1 MGLKTMNKNIKI
13 SVVVPIYNVD
23 RWLPRCLTSII
34 GQSFTEFELLLVNDG
49 STDDSL
55 EICQSFSKKDE
66 RIKIINKE
74 NGGLSDARN
83 AGIDIAQGRYR
94 VFVDSDDYLERNYL
108 FNLYHNIIK
117 TNADIAMCEYKEVT
131 EKGKL
136 IKKVY
141 LNETSSAQV
150 VSGRQIIKNIYRDKG
165 TINIVAWNK
174 IYKTSL
180 FTDLRYPVGKFFE
193 DEYMI
198 IPIMYKTKKVCLVRN
213 ILYNYVQR
221 SGSIML
227 SPLTIKKVK
236 DINHFKLWRINFFK
250 KNKDKELYY
259 AAIDDYKNLILMLR
273 QSKFADKEYFTYL
286 QHQYRKYTL
295 QFYPRNMKKIAK
307 DILGSINLNFASKLK
322 K

>member
-83 AGIDIAQGRYR
+83 AGIDIAQGRYI

-150 VSGRQIIKNIYRDKG
+150 VSGRQIIKN
-165 TINIVAWNK
+165 
-174 IYKTSL
+174 
-180 FTDLRYPVGKFFE
+180 
-193 DEYMI
+193 
-198 IPIMYKTKKVCLVRN
+198 
-213 ILYNYVQR
+213 
-221 SGSIML
+221 
-227 SPLTIKKVK
+227 
-236 DINHFKLWRINFFK
+236 NF
-250 KNKDKELYY
+250 
-259 AAIDDYKNLILMLR
+259 
-273 QSKFADKEYFTYL
+273 
-286 QHQYRKYTL
+286 
-295 QFYPRNMKKIAK
+295 
-307 DILGSINLNFASKLK
+307 
-322 K
+322 

>member
-83 AGIDIAQGRYR
+83 AGIDIAQGRYI

-259 AAIDDYKNLILMLR
+259 AAIDDYKNWILMLR

-286 QHQYRKYTL
+286 QHQYRKYAL